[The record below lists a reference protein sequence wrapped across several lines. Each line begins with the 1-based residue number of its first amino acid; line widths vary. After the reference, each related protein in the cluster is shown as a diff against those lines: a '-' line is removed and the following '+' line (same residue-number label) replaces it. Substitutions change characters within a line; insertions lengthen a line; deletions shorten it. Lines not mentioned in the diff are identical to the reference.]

1 MRKDRWI
8 MADQI
13 PFVDKLRMIL
23 KERDISTHRF
33 QRETL
38 IDRKIFYN
46 KDRQLHKST
55 LMGIAYYLKMDAEEM
70 VEGTDAENVW
80 YS

>member
-1 MRKDRWI
+1 

>member
-1 MRKDRWI
+1 

-23 KERDISTHRF
+23 KERGISTHRF

-46 KDRQLHKST
+46 KERQLHKST

>member
-1 MRKDRWI
+1 

-13 PFVDKLRMIL
+13 HFVDKLRMIL
-23 KERDISTHRF
+23 KERDISTQRF

-46 KDRQLHKST
+46 KERRINKST

-70 VEGTDAENVW
+70 VKGTDAEDVW

>member
-1 MRKDRWI
+1 MGDRI
-8 MADQI
+8 SFI
-13 PFVDKLRMIL
+13 DKLRMLL
-23 KERDISTHRF
+23 KERGISTHKF

-46 KDRQLHKST
+46 KERQLHKST
-55 LMGIAYYLKMDAEEM
+55 LMAIAYYLKMDAEEM
-70 VEGTDAENVW
+70 VEGTDAEDVW